1 MEHKMS
7 DLKSKLP
14 DMNEIG
20 SIAGKFY
27 KDIKKSVLEIIDD
40 FKQKHPAEAAEAA
53 EAAEVKEEVKKPV
66 RKAAVKKE
74 VE

>member
-53 EAAEVKEEVKKPV
+53 EVKEEVKKPV

>member
-14 DMNEIG
+14 DIKEIG

-40 FKQKHPAEAAEAA
+40 FKQKHPAEAE
-53 EAAEVKEEVKKPV
+53 EVKEEVKKPV